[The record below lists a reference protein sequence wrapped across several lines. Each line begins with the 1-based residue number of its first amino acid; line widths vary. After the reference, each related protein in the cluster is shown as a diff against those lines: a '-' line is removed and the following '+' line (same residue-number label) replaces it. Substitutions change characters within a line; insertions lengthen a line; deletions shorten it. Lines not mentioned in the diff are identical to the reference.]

1 MEEDLSQKYVDKI
14 TLEYLGGQ
22 VPKIQEETVQKT
34 VDPKMVSFYKKRLYG
49 AIKQHLNDLIKH
61 PANIEQPEDILAS
74 YIDAKMKAFRI
85 DDFADLQ
92 EYDISDTGLDT
103 PMVDTGI
110 VDTSIDDIDAM
121 LYKKKDINCTLDDFV
136 IKKTIVTAMA
146 PNYPKEK
153 DLMAK
158 NFRYKGIKKR
168 M

>member
-22 VPKIQEETVQKT
+22 VPKIQEETMQKT

-103 PMVDTGI
+103 VTDTGL
-110 VDTSIDDIDAM
+110 DTATDTNIDAM